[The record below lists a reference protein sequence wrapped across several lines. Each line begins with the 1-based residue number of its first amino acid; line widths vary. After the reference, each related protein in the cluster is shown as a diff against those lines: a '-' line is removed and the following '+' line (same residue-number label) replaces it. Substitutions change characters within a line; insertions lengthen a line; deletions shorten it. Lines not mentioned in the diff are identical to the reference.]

1 MHAVCVLVETAVIA
15 KSRLVIES
23 EVDQPKDDVVVCVA
37 RRLKNLHRQSNA
49 MAVNETSFLS
59 ESLLDGVFQLLFVII
74 NFKWSISFHFV
85 VYTVV

>member
-1 MHAVCVLVETAVIA
+1 LHAVCVLVETAVIA
-15 KSRLVIES
+15 KSTLVIES